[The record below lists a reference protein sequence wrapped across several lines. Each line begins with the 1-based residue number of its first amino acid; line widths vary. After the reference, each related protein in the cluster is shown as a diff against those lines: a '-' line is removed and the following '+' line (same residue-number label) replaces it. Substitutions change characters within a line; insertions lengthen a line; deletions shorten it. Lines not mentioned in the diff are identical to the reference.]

1 MASRERE
8 IASREAEIAA
18 EEAAAAKAQAA
29 RAAQAHAVA
38 ADEMA
43 ARYRQ
48 QLATQRQAEGDV
60 SLLQQV
66 ASKEAAEAAEEAATL
81 KELRKAQMDRPP
93 PVAMK
98 KNAETGEMEKFESP
112 ALKDDLPQEVRATL

>member
-1 MASRERE
+1 MCIRDRALRTHDSDDVVEAILE
-8 IASREAEIAA
+8 IELE
-18 EEAAAAKAQAA
+18 K
-29 RAAQAHAVA
+29 
-38 ADEMA
+38 
-43 ARYRQ
+43 
-48 QLATQRQAEGDV
+48 
-60 SLLQQV
+60 
-66 ASKEAAEAAEEAATL
+66 AAEAAEEAATL